1 MENASKALIIAG
13 AILLSILII
22 GLGMMIFTQAKNAIT
37 DTGLNDSK
45 VTAYNSQF
53 EDYMGENVNGTKVRS
68 LYDLVRNHNITTQED
83 ESLKISIDG
92 ATDATELNKAK
103 TNIKAGKTYKVKVAE
118 DGGYDTKTGYIVKIT
133 VMENNK

>member
-22 GLGMMIFTQAKNAIT
+22 GLGMMIFTQARNAIT

-68 LYDLVRNHNITTQED
+68 LCDLVRNHNITTQED
-83 ESLKISIDG
+83 ETLQITIADKTTASDINSYK
-92 ATDATELNKAK
+92 AT
-103 TNIKAGKTYKVKVAE
+103 IKAGKTYKVKVAE

-133 VMENNK
+133 VEENK